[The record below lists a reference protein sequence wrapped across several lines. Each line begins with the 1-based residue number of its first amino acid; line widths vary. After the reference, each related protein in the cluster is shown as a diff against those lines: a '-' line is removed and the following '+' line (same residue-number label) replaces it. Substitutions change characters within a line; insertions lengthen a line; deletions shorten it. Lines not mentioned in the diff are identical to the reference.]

1 MVVTLESTVSV
12 PEGVLFRN
20 LAGEAILLH
29 LENGTYY
36 GLDEVGTRMWTL
48 LTRYGQ
54 VALAYRELL
63 DEYDV
68 TAEQLR
74 DDLLGLIDRLV
85 AQELLE
91 IDEA

>member
-1 MVVTLESTVSV
+1 MAVTLESTVSV
-12 PEGVLFRN
+12 PKEVLYRD

-48 LTRYGQ
+48 LVRYGK
-54 VALAYRELL
+54 VAPAYRDLL
-63 DEYDV
+63 TEYDV
-68 TAEQLR
+68 GAERLR
-74 DDLLGLIDRLV
+74 DDLFGLIDRLV

-91 IDEA
+91 IDDA